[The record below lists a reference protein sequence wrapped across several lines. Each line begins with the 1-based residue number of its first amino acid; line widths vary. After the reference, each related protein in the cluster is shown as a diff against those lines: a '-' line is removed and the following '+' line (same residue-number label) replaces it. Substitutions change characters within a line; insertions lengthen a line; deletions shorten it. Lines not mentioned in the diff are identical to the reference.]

1 MKRIYVYADWAGL
14 SEPFLMGTLN
24 SDVIKGE
31 EVFSFAYDDT
41 WLTQQESRFIDPDLK
56 YFPGNQ
62 FLQSEKPNFGMF
74 LDSAPDRWGRLLI
87 KRRNALK
94 NKERVNQTAFFHESD
109 FLLAV
114 SDLTRMGALRFKTEK
129 NGSFLAHSNHL
140 DVPPVNRIRELEQ
153 ASLKIERDDF
163 EEESRQAE
171 WLNLLLMPGSSLGG
185 ARPKSNVRDTDGT
198 LWIAKFPSYND
209 DRDVGAWEYV
219 AIQMARELGIET
231 PKVRSE
237 RFSGNH
243 HTFLTRRFD
252 RNGEHRLHFA
262 SAMTLLG
269 YKDGDNH
276 KQGVS
281 YLEIIEIIE
290 QYGCNPRDD
299 IRELWKRIVLSVA
312 ISNSDDHL
320 RNHGFLLTKDGWKL
334 SPVYDINPEPM
345 ARGLSLNI
353 DEQSNRLDYE
363 LCLDVA
369 PWFRWKKT
377 EAENFIAH
385 TKATVG
391 HWRHYAQKAG
401 IRNSDQDI
409 TAPAFAR

>member
-1 MKRIYVYADWAGL
+1 M
-14 SEPFLMGTLN
+14 S
-24 SDVIKGE
+24 
-31 EVFSFAYDDT
+31 
-41 WLTQQESRFIDPDLK
+41 
-56 YFPGNQ
+56 
-62 FLQSEKPNFGMF
+62 
-74 LDSAPDRWGRLLI
+74 
-87 KRRNALK
+87 
-94 NKERVNQTAFFHESD
+94 
-109 FLLAV
+109 
-114 SDLTRMGALRFKTEK
+114 
-129 NGSFLAHSNHL
+129 
-140 DVPPVNRIRELEQ
+140 
-153 ASLKIERDDF
+153 
-163 EEESRQAE
+163 
-171 WLNLLLMPGSSLGG
+171 GSSLGG

-198 LWIAKFPSYND
+198 LWIAKFPSNND
-209 DRDVGAWEYV
+209 DRDAGAWEYV

-231 PKVRSE
+231 PKVRAE

-252 RNGEHRLHFA
+252 RDGEQRLHFA

-369 PWFRWKKT
+369 PWFRWEKI
-377 EAENFIAH
+377 EAEKFIEH